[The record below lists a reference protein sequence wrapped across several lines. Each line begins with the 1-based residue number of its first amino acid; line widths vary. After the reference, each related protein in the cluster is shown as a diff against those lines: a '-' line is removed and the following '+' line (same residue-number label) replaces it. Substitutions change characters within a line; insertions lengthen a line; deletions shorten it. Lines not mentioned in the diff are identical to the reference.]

1 MIRPQA
7 RAHALPPHANAPV
20 NLSRRRFMQGGTAL
34 VLGAALPGLGRAAQA
49 AGADATFAPNVF
61 LAIDAAGGVTITASR
76 SEMGQGVRT
85 ALAQIVADE
94 LEADWNA
101 VTVAQAVGDPVYGD
115 QNTDG
120 SQSIRLLYDTLRE
133 AGAAAREMLCEAAAR
148 QWNVPADECAA
159 AHHMVRHGPT
169 GRTLGYGTLVAAAG
183 ALPVPAKPRLK
194 APADHRHI
202 GKARV
207 HVDANAIVDG
217 SAAFGMDVT
226 LPDMAHAVIV
236 RPPVLGAAVVG
247 FTEPAAQ
254 PGLIGVE
261 TLPGVG
267 LGGVFQP
274 LGGVAVIADRT
285 WTAIKVADGLEVE
298 WGASPH
304 DGFDSATL
312 AGQLRGLVAAP
323 GERLFDQGDVEAAF
337 GASEDG
343 QVVEALYETAFLSH
357 APMEPPCAL
366 ASVTEG
372 GCEVWAPVQDP
383 QRTRGLVAQALGLD
397 PSRVTIHVT
406 LLGGAFG
413 RKSKPDFVLEA
424 VELSKRLKRP
434 VRVTWRRQDDIQHDY
449 YHAASAQYHKA
460 KLDAE
465 GRPAAWLQRTA
476 FPSIMTTFDKADVQP
491 AGWELEMGFSN
502 LPFRVPNQR
511 FEFAGIEPGVR
522 IGWLR
527 SVCNIFHSF
536 SSNVFIDELATAAG
550 QDPIAYRLALLGE
563 SGALAVPGDQPP
575 EGHPLDLGRL
585 RRVIELARDG
595 SDWDAARA
603 AGRSLGFAV
612 HHSFRSYVAAVV
624 EVTQE
629 AGAIKAERAHVVLD
643 CGTYINPDTCKAQM
657 EGAVVFG
664 LSIAMRGEI
673 TMRNGRVQEQN
684 FDGYPVL
691 RMGESPDI
699 TVALVDSDALPAG
712 VGEPGVPPVPPAFVN
727 AVFAATG
734 TRHRSLPVRA

>member
-1 MIRPQA
+1 MIRPQIQA
-7 RAHALPPHANAPV
+7 FTATHGRGAPA
-20 NLSRRRFMQGGTAL
+20 NLSRRRFMQGSTAL
-34 VLGAALPGLGRAAQA
+34 VLGAATPVLGAA
-49 AGADATFAPNVF
+49 AGANRDPQATLAPNVF
-61 LAIDAAGGVTITASR
+61 LAIDGDGGVTITASR

-94 LEADWNA
+94 LEADWSA

-120 SQSIRLLYDTLRE
+120 SQSIRLLFDTLRQ
-133 AGAAAREMLCEAAAR
+133 AGAAAREMLCEAAA
-148 QWNVPADECAA
+148 QEWGVPAAECGAAEHAVRHQPSGRKLGYAQLVPAA
-159 AHHMVRHGPT
+159 AD
-169 GRTLGYGTLVAAAG
+169 
-183 ALPVPAKPRLK
+183 LPVPANPPLK
-194 APADHRHI
+194 SRADYRYI
-202 GKARV
+202 GKAQV
-207 HVDANAIVDG
+207 HVDANDVVDG
-217 SAAFGMDVT
+217 QAAFGMDVT
-226 LPDMAHAVIV
+226 LPNMAHAVIV
-236 RPPVLGAAVVG
+236 RPPVLGAKVAS
-247 FTEPAAQ
+247 FTEPPAQ

-261 TLPGVG
+261 TLDGVG
-267 LGGVFQP
+267 LGGTFQP

-285 WTAIKVADGLEVE
+285 WTAIKIADALQVE
-298 WGASPH
+298 WGESPH
-304 DGFDSATL
+304 DGFDSTTL
-312 AGQLRGLVAAP
+312 AGQLRELVRAD
-323 GERLFDQGDVEAAF
+323 GERMFDQGDVEASFA
-337 GASEDG
+337 ADG
-343 QVVEALYETAFLSH
+343 QDVEALYETAFLSH

-366 ASVTEG
+366 ANVTAA

-383 QRTRGLVAQALGLD
+383 QSTRGLVAQQLGLD
-397 PSRVTIHVT
+397 PAQVTVRVT

-424 VELSKRLKRP
+424 VELSKRLARP
-434 VRVTWRRQDDIQHDY
+434 IRVTWRREDDIQHDY

-465 GRPAAWLQRTA
+465 GRPTAWLQRTA
-476 FPSIMTTFDKADVQP
+476 FPSIQTTFNKAAVAP

-511 FEFAGIEPGVR
+511 FEYAGIEPGVR

-536 SSNVFIDELATAAG
+536 SSNVFIDELAAAAG

-563 SGALAVPGDQPP
+563 SGALEVPGTQPP
-575 EGHPLDLGRL
+575 EGHALDLGRL
-585 RRVIELARDG
+585 RHVIERARDA
-595 SDWDAARA
+595 SDWNAARA

-624 EVTQE
+624 EVQE
-629 AGAIKAERAHVVLD
+629 DAGAINAERVHVVLD
-643 CGTYINPDTCKAQM
+643 CGTYINPDTCRAQM

-673 TMRNGRVQEQN
+673 TMRDGRVQQDN

-699 TVALVDSDALPAG
+699 TVELVASDALPAG
-712 VGEPGVPPVPPAFVN
+712 VGEPGVPPVPPAFMN

-734 TRHRSLPVRA
+734 NRHRTLPVRA

>member
-1 MIRPQA
+1 MNRPQA
-7 RAHALPPHANAPV
+7 KANTFPAGHAAPA

-34 VLGAALPGLGRAAQA
+34 VLGAATPSLSGGATAAS
-49 AGADATFAPNVF
+49 DATATLAPNVF
-61 LAIDAAGGVTITASR
+61 LAIDGNGAVTVTASR

-94 LEADWNA
+94 LEADWSA
-101 VTVAQAVGDPVYGD
+101 ITVEQAVGDPVYGD

-120 SQSIRLLYDTLRE
+120 SQSIRLLFDTLRQ
-133 AGAAAREMLCEAAAR
+133 AGAAAREMLRAAAAD
-148 QWNVPADECAA
+148 QWGVPVAECAA
-159 AHHMVRHGPT
+159 AGHAVRHRPS
-169 GRTLGYGTLVAAAG
+169 GRELGFAPLVAAA
-183 ALPVPAKPRLK
+183 AKLPVPSNPPLK
-194 APADHRHI
+194 RRADYRHI
-202 GKARV
+202 GKTRV
-207 HVDANAIVDG
+207 HVDANDVVDG
-217 SAAFGMDVT
+217 KAAFGMDVT
-226 LPDMAHAVIV
+226 PPNMAHAVIV

-247 FTEPAAQ
+247 FEEPLAQ
-254 PGLIGVE
+254 PGLIAVE
-261 TLPGVG
+261 TLDGVG

-274 LGGVAVIADRT
+274 LGGVAVVADRT
-285 WTAIKVADGLEVE
+285 WTAIKIAAGLQVE

-304 DGFDSATL
+304 DGFDSAIL
-312 AGQLRGLVAAP
+312 AGQLRDLVGTS
-323 GERLFDQGDVEAAF
+323 GERLFDQGDVDSAF
-337 GASEDG
+337 VGTG
-343 QVVEALYETAFLSH
+343 QQVEALYETAFLSH

-366 ASVTEG
+366 ANVTAD
-372 GCEVWAPVQDP
+372 GCAVWAPVQDP
-383 QRTRGLVAQALGLD
+383 QSTRGLVAQHLGLD
-397 PSRVTIHVT
+397 PAQVTVHVT

-424 VELSKRLKRP
+424 VELSKRLERP
-434 VRVTWRRQDDIQHDY
+434 VRVTWRREDDIRHDY

-460 KLDAE
+460 QLDAE
-465 GRPAAWLQRTA
+465 GRPTAWLQRTA
-476 FPSIMTTFDKADVQP
+476 FPSIQTTFNKAAVAP
-491 AGWELEMGFSN
+491 AEWELEMGFSN

-511 FEFAGIEPGVR
+511 FEYAGAEPGVR

-536 SSNVFIDELATAAG
+536 SGNVFIDELAAAAG

-563 SGALAVPGDQPP
+563 SGELKVPGMQPP

-585 RRVIELARDG
+585 RRVIERARDASG
-595 SDWDAARA
+595 WDAARA
-603 AGRSLGFAV
+603 AGRHMGFAV

-624 EVTQE
+624 EV
-629 AGAIKAERAHVVLD
+629 AERAGGIAAEGVHVVLD

-664 LSIAMRGEI
+664 LSIAMHGEI
-673 TMRNGRVQEQN
+673 TMREGRVEQDN

-691 RMGESPDI
+691 RMGESPRI
-699 TVALVDSDALPAG
+699 AVELVDSDALPAG

-734 TRHRSLPVRA
+734 KRHRSLPMRV